1 MSLVVHYIVY
11 YMNKKGIKYSSHT
24 LHRHVYTVDTH
35 YLDIGYSSL
44 NIIYTFILY
53 KSTFVS
59 QHFAYLDM
67 F

>member
-1 MSLVVHYIVY
+1 MNYLCVAYTKHDKCSYI
-11 YMNKKGIKYSSHT
+11 
-24 LHRHVYTVDTH
+24 YTVDTR
-35 YLDIGYSSL
+35 YLHIGYVDVFVKSRILSL
-44 NIIYTFILY
+44 YILYIFIPY